1 MYYGNKL
8 GQNKSHCF
16 REMKY
21 MSYNLSRCLEAYVT
35 MSTEL
40 SATEI

>member
-8 GQNKSHCF
+8 EQNKSHF
-16 REMKY
+16 LREMKY
-21 MSYNLSRCLEAYVT
+21 MSYISIDVWKTAT